1 MTVLGLIL
9 VLYSSGLLFALGL
22 ASGILRRETG
32 AGELH
37 RLGSALGRAADAFVA
52 QEVRLVALGAA
63 VMGPVVFALHAV
75 VLKHG
80 AGLGALESAFW
91 ATVGLCIGAGATCL
105 IARVASRVAVSATV
119 RSLGAAQRSLDRA
132 LGIGIRAGGAVALLV
147 EALSALG
154 ILLVFGLLFA
164 IKGGFGLAPTDA
176 SKLALAIAMLLPT
189 FALGS
194 ALATLVL
201 QRGGATYHLASD
213 TAADL
218 AGERDAGL
226 EHDDAKNPAVIADL
240 VGDQVGAVAGRAA
253 DTFLTTTTA
262 NVAAVVIA
270 AGVFRHAE
278 ATLGVRG
285 ALGLSLLPLVLR
297 AFGLIASMTG
307 VLVVRTLEAERQEIA
322 LWRGQAT
329 TILIACGGFA
339 GTALWLVG
347 EPNYVRFVWAALLG
361 LGAVTLGAHLSRW
374 RVTRRSGPAKDAVD
388 SLRTGEAPGVAE
400 GLGAGLETAAIP
412 LVFVALSMAGAY
424 ELGNA
429 TGLPGGG
436 LVATLVAVMAML
448 AVSPY
453 VLALS
458 LVAAVADATRGMGS
472 MSPTTADAQ
481 RRAQRIDDAAF
492 TVGAMARAYLI
503 VPGCLSALLAASALT
518 VFSNA
523 DAASMTVDFGKP
535 VVVWSGVLGFAL
547 VLAYVGN
554 TLRAGSQGSRGVAQE
569 VERQLRGFPRERG
582 RPVVP
587 TEFTPSYR
595 ACVELTGKAALS
607 GVLLPIAV
615 ALVAPALLGILL
627 RVAFKSDLGLP
638 TEGLAA
644 FVSIAAMTGLCLG
657 LGIDGAR
664 ATLSSAR
671 RASRPSTAG
680 FASAIGGEALGDAF
694 GNAAGPAAHVLV
706 KAVAIVALAVAP
718 FLTVHP

>member
-1 MTVLGLIL
+1 VTVLGLIV

-22 ASGILRRETG
+22 ASSILRRESG
-32 AGELH
+32 VGELQ
-37 RLGSALGRAADAFVA
+37 RLGSALGRAADGFVA
-52 QEVRLVALGAA
+52 QEVRLIALATA
-63 VMGPVVFALHAV
+63 VLGPLVFTLHAV

-80 AGLGALESAFW
+80 AGLGGLESAFW
-91 ATVGLCIGAGATCL
+91 ATVGLCIGAGATCVV
-105 IARVASRVAVSATV
+105 ARIGAKVAVNATV

-132 LGIGIRAGGAVALLV
+132 LGVGIRAGGAVALLV
-147 EALSALG
+147 ESLSALG

-164 IKGGFGLAPTDA
+164 IKGGFGLGDA
-176 SKLALAIAMLLPT
+176 QQADLALAIAMLLPT

-240 VGDQVGAVAGRAA
+240 VGDQVGAVAGRGA

-262 NVAAVVIA
+262 NVAAIVIA
-270 AGVFRHAE
+270 AGVFQQAL
-278 ATLGVRG
+278 APLGARA
-285 ALGLSLLPLVLR
+285 ALGLALIPLVVR
-297 AFGLIASMTG
+297 GFGLVASMTG
-307 VLVVRTLEAERQEIA
+307 VMVVRTLEAERQEIA

-329 TILIACGGFA
+329 TILVASGAFA
-339 GTALWLVG
+339 GTALWLLG
-347 EPNYVRFVWAALLG
+347 EPHYTRFVWAALLG
-361 LGAVTLGAHLSRW
+361 LGAATLGAHLSRW
-374 RVTRRSGPAKDAVD
+374 RVTRRSGAPKDATD

-412 LVFVALSMAGAY
+412 LVCIAVAMAGAY
-424 ELGNA
+424 ELGA
-429 TGLPGGG
+429 TTNLPLGG
-436 LVATLVAVMAML
+436 LVATLVAVMAIL

-453 VLALS
+453 VLAITL
-458 LVAAVADATRGMGS
+458 AGAVADATRGIGS
-472 MSPTTADAQ
+472 MSPTTSDAQ
-481 RRAQRIDDAAF
+481 RRTQRIDDAAF
-492 TVGAMARAYLI
+492 TAGAMARSYLI
-503 VPGCLSALLAASALT
+503 VPGCLSALLGASALASFASPT
-518 VFSNA
+518 T
-523 DAASMTVDFGKP
+523 AAIAVDFGKP
-535 VVVWSGVLGFAL
+535 AVIWSGVLGFAV

-554 TLRAGSQGSRGVAQE
+554 TLRASSQGARGVAQE
-569 VERQLRGFPRERG
+569 VERQLRGFPRDRG

-587 TEFTPSYR
+587 SEFTPSYR
-595 ACVELTGKAALS
+595 ACVELTSKAALA
-607 GVLLPIAV
+607 GILLPVAL

-627 RVAFKSDLGLP
+627 RFAFRSDAALP
-638 TEGLAA
+638 TQGLAA

-657 LGIDGAR
+657 LAIDGAR
-664 ATLSSAR
+664 ATLSAAR
-671 RASRPSTAG
+671 RGSRPSTAG

-718 FLTVHP
+718 FLTIQP

>member
-32 AGELH
+32 PGELH
-37 RLGSALGRAADAFVA
+37 RLGSALGRAADGFVA
-52 QEVRLVALGAA
+52 QEMRLVALGVA
-63 VMGPVVFALHAV
+63 VLGPFVFALHSV

-91 ATVGLCIGAGATCL
+91 ATVGLCIGAAATCL
-105 IARVASRVAVSATV
+105 VARLASRVAVSATV
-119 RSLGAAQRSLDRA
+119 RSLGAAQRSIDRA

-154 ILLVFGLLFA
+154 ILVVFGLLFA
-164 IKGGFGLAPTDA
+164 IKGGLGLAQAPA
-176 SKLALAIAMLLPT
+176 SELALAIAVLLPT

-194 ALATLVL
+194 AVATLIL

-213 TAADL
+213 IAADL

-262 NVAAVVIA
+262 NVAAIVIA
-270 AGVFRHAE
+270 AGVFRHAL
-278 ATLGVRG
+278 APLGGRA
-285 ALGLSLLPLVLR
+285 ALGLALIPLVLR
-297 AFGLIASMTG
+297 AFGVIASMAG
-307 VLVVRTLEAERQEIA
+307 VMVVRTLEAERQEIA

-329 TILIACGGFA
+329 TVLVACGGFA

-347 EPNYVRFVWAALLG
+347 EPHFTRFVWAALLG
-361 LGAVTLGAHLSRW
+361 LGAATLGAHLSRW
-374 RVTRRSGPAKDAVD
+374 RVTRRSGPAKDALD
-388 SLRTGEAPGVAE
+388 SLRTGEATGVAE

-412 LVFVALSMAGAY
+412 LVFVALAMAGAF
-424 ELGNA
+424 ELGSR

-458 LVAAVADATRGMGS
+458 LAAAVADATRGIGS
-472 MSPTTADAQ
+472 MSATTPDAL

-492 TVGAMARAYLI
+492 TAAAMARSYLI

-518 VFSNA
+518 IFGSTNA
-523 DAASMTVDFGKP
+523 AAMTVDFGKP

-554 TLRAGSQGSRGVAQE
+554 TLRAGSQGARGVAQE

-582 RPVVP
+582 HPVVP
-587 TEFTPSYR
+587 ADFTPSYR

-607 GVLLPIAV
+607 GILLPIAI
-615 ALVAPALLGILL
+615 ALGAPALLGVLL
-627 RVAFKSDLGLP
+627 RVAFKTDLALP
-638 TEGLAA
+638 TEALAA

-657 LGIDGAR
+657 LAIDGAR
-664 ATLSSAR
+664 ATLSAAR
-671 RASRPSTAG
+671 RTSRPSTAG
-680 FASAIGGEALGDAF
+680 FSSAIGGEALGDAL